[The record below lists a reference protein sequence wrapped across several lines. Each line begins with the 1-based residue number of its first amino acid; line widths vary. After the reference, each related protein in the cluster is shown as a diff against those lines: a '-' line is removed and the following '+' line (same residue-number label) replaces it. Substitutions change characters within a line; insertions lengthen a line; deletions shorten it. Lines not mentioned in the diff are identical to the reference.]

1 VKTRPKILFLS
12 ALALLMV
19 GICAAQNWGGWGR
32 RQVNE
37 GPIVYTEPPDVVA
50 VNEDTVRTARETA
63 SHSTGTPNWT
73 NAPGFEKDVFTFAR
87 IIYRPAQN
95 GSGPHVSFSASPWG
109 WITDYPDSD
118 LNLSFRLQQMTSIK
132 VDPDGRE
139 LKLTDPA
146 LFDYPWIY
154 MVEVGRLSLRD
165 EEVPILRNYLLNGG
179 VLMVDDFWG
188 QKQWDNFEDQMKRV
202 LPERSWTEL
211 PMDHPIFHSVFDIK
225 VPKNMLQTPNS
236 RQGASSLN
244 PNSPQFGI
252 TWEYYHDDY
261 DRSGEAA
268 RDMHVRAW
276 FDDKGRIMV
285 IATHNCD
292 NGDSWEREGED
303 DGFFHEFSEK
313 RGYPLGINII
323 FYLMTH

>member
-1 VKTRPKILFLS
+1 MKAPPKILLLS
-12 ALALLMV
+12 AMTLLVAGIAL
-19 GICAAQNWGGWGR
+19 AQNWGGPR
-32 RQVNE
+32 RRIENI
-37 GPIVYTEPPDVVA
+37 GPIVYTEPPDTVA

-63 SHSTGTPNWT
+63 THSTGTPEWT
-73 NAPGFEKDVFTFAR
+73 NTPGFEKDVFTFAR
-87 IIYRPAQN
+87 IIYKFAPD
-95 GSGPHVSFSASPWG
+95 GSSPLVSITSSPWG

-118 LNLSFRLQQMTSIK
+118 LNLSYRVQQMTSIK

-139 LKLTDPA
+139 LKLTDPD

-154 MVEVGRLSLRD
+154 MVEVGRMELRD
-165 EEVPILRNYLLNGG
+165 EEVPILRKYLLNGG

-188 QKQWDNFEDQMKRV
+188 QKQWDNFENQMKRV

-211 PMDHPIFHSVFDIK
+211 PMDHPLFHCVFDIK
-225 VPKNMLQTPNS
+225 VPKNQLQTPNGP
-236 RQGASSLN
+236 QGARSLH
-244 PNSPQFGI
+244 PNSRDFGI

-261 DRSGEAA
+261 ERDGQAA
-268 RDMHVRAW
+268 HDMHVRAW